1 MSKLKKGDK
10 VIWNSPQGK
19 TKGTVEKKLT
29 KDTKLGS
36 KTYKASES
44 NPKLKVKSTKSGKEA
59 IHKEDSVKKNK

>member
-1 MSKLKKGDK
+1 MSKLKEGDK
-10 VIWNSPQGK
+10 VTWNSPQGK

-36 KTYKASES
+36 KTYRASKD
-44 NPKLKVKSTKSGKEA
+44 NPKVKVKSTKSGKEA